1 MKGCIRVHKHTST
14 VIDVIFVNIRNV
26 YMSGS
31 INYNISDHPPVF
43 IVKKRKH
50 IKKEKEYVHFRSYRN
65 YKKHTFQTN
74 LKKLDWS
81 ILDVLE
87 NVDDMWSMIY
97 RAIEYEANSTCPY
110 KRIKISVNR
119 PEWINRELLEYEIER
134 DILCRIHKRK
144 KT

>member
-1 MKGCIRVHKHTST
+1 MDNHKRLMHKQLC
-14 VIDVIFVNIRNV
+14 F
-26 YMSGS
+26 
-31 INYNISDHPPVF
+31 
-43 IVKKRKH
+43 KRLMH
-50 IKKEKEYVHFRSYRN
+50 
-65 YKKHTFQTN
+65 KHTFQTN

-110 KRIKISVNR
+110 KRIQISVNR

-134 DILCRIHKRK
+134 DILFRIHKRK